1 MKIIIT
7 GGLGFIGIN
16 LIDYILKNTD
26 HEILNIDFESEVS
39 TPNSKLPFINNKKYF
54 FIKADISNYKSIN
67 NIIRDFLPECIMHL
81 AAESHVDRSITD
93 PLSFIKS
100 NIIGTYNLLDISRNY
115 FESVNSNFKFLYVS
129 TDEVYG
135 SLKETDKEYFNE
147 NSNYKPNSPYS
158 ASKASGDHLVRAWN
172 KTFQLPTLT
181 THCSNNYGPWQFPEK
196 LIPVII
202 SKILKNE
209 SIPIYGNGKNLRD
222 WIHVFDHVKALSEL
236 INIDFNGQ
244 VYNIGSDHIYSNL
257 DLTKK
262 ICSIMSQK
270 LNSNFN
276 YTNLIKFVDDRLGH
290 DFKYAIDSSKIRKDL
305 NFSYKYDID
314 NGLKNTIDWYL
325 LNKEWLLNKI
335 K

>member
-16 LIDYILKNTD
+16 LIDYLLQNTN
-26 HEILNIDFESEVS
+26 HKILNIDFESDIS
-39 TPNSKLPFINNKKYF
+39 TPNNELPFFKNEKYDFVKQDICKYEEINKIFKE
-54 FIKADISNYKSIN
+54 
-67 NIIRDFLPECIMHL
+67 FLPDCVMHL

-115 FESVNSNFKFLYVS
+115 FDSNNNKFKFLYVS

-135 SLKETDKEYFNE
+135 SLKAEDSDYFTE

-172 KTFQLPTLT
+172 KTFKLPTLT

-209 SIPIYGNGKNLRD
+209 TIPIYGDGKNLRD
-222 WIHVFDHVKALSEL
+222 WIHVFDHAKALSSL
-236 INIDFNGQ
+236 IDIDFTGQ
-244 VYNIGSDHIYSNL
+244 VYNIGSDNVYTNL
-257 DLTKK
+257 DLTKQ
-262 ICSIMSQK
+262 ICIIMSQK
-270 LNSNFN
+270 LNNKID
-276 YTNLIKFVDDRLGH
+276 YTTLIKFVDDRLGH
-290 DFKYAIDSSKIRKDL
+290 DFKYAINSSKLKNDI
-305 NFSYKYDID
+305 NFKYRYNLD
-314 NGLKNTIDWYL
+314 NGLSDTIEWYL
-325 LNKEWLLNKI
+325 LNKDWLLNKN

>member
-1 MKIIIT
+1 MQFKSFADIRLSGDLT
-7 GGLGFIGIN
+7 VNGFV
-16 LIDYILKNTD
+16 YIFKNTR
-26 HEILNIDFESEVS
+26 
-39 TPNSKLPFINNKKYF
+39 TNSVKVGMTINP
-54 FIKADISNYKSIN
+54 I
-67 NIIRDFLPECIMHL
+67 
-81 AAESHVDRSITD
+81 VDR
-93 PLSFIKS
+93 
-100 NIIGTYNLLDISRNY
+100 
-115 FESVNSNFKFLYVS
+115 
-129 TDEVYG
+129 
-135 SLKETDKEYFNE
+135 LKALNKNNPDKEYFNE

-270 LNSNFN
+270 LNNNFN

-314 NGLKNTIDWYL
+314 SGLKNTIDWYL